1 MILDQKFFLVFK
13 ILKNME
19 KLRSCH
25 RPEETMEKNKK
36 RNNCGTR
43 HWHLD
48 QKRDT
53 IGKTSEIQAKSEVSL
68 IVMFCI
74 GYLVLK
80 NVP

>member
-1 MILDQKFFLVFK
+1 
-13 ILKNME
+13 
-19 KLRSCH
+19 
-25 RPEETMEKNKK
+25 MEKNKK

-43 HWHLD
+43 HWHVD